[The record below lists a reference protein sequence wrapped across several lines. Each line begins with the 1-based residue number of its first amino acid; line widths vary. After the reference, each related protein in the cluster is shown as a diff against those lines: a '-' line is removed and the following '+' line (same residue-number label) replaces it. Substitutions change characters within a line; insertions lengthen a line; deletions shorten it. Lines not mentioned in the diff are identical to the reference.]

1 VVNNVLH
8 TYCAIVLAGMYNLLK
23 HLVVVVCKKDYNN
36 EIMRWAKSE
45 YKKDWEHAYY
55 MLIQG
60 KQPYSGV

>member
-1 VVNNVLH
+1 
-8 TYCAIVLAGMYNLLK
+8 MYNLLK